1 MGLQEEVSL
10 DELEQSPLPVADEL
24 RHPPKVVKLQHRQS
38 DKEKKKRSVAI
49 EEGLRRVDR
58 SPK

>member
-38 DKEKKKRSVAI
+38 DKEKKRSVAI